1 MAISSF
7 RDTLGLFFNAAFMT
21 FAIVS
26 VTFLSDLAGIFEFPD
41 AVLYD
46 LSTRYSSAQTT
57 TPQVLVVAVDHKDR
71 DASDVLWLRVL
82 DTLTKFEARQIL
94 FTFLPPNTTPDFYKR
109 TIAAGNVIFGRNLLI
124 TASDIEPTRL
134 EPWPVAVTT
143 LEQTPFF
150 GVVALPPSS
159 DGVYRRQH
167 AWHTVQG
174 QRYPALETQ
183 AIRQLDNN
191 QWPAPEQSY
200 WVNFQ
205 SGYGSLPIIDL
216 ARLAQDRLIPEL
228 VRGRSV
234 LIGLVPSPLTPNLH
248 TPLDTTTSSGL
259 PLLLFQAY
267 ALETLL
273 HNKPIE
279 KLVPSLTLVIL
290 IFTVFANLII
300 YQWGGIRFGLWVT
313 IGSLLIYAL
322 SAWLAL
328 TYTQHWLPVTA
339 LLTVQAATF
348 LLAFWYK
355 VLSEDRKIQ
364 SLILSL
370 SSRAHTQSL
379 PAGFYAAA
387 EPWKQVVDLVQQTLD
402 LNWLIFLERIPEQHY
417 VREIAALHCDFK
429 DIDERRRDYRRSPYS
444 DTVAERRTLRLER
457 RLFLKA
463 DHTID
468 QYMAP
473 LLFGGELL
481 GFWAMGVTPANIAA
495 NPDFFSIVDSFRDQ
509 IAEILYH
516 RLQWQQQTQKPANNI
531 LRYLR
536 LEGGES
542 HSHALNQALL
552 ALEKRLHRL
561 EQVFQSIDTAA
572 IFYNPFGRVL
582 QSNEAMAG
590 ILRRSQIAAYE
601 MTALDLL
608 TTLCGIDLS
617 QGRHTLQRVFI
628 DHQKV
633 VLPAKLPG
641 DTERRYSLCARPVLA
656 ADSNPLYRDTTEA
669 LPFQLQ
675 GILIELFDVTTLYDL
690 SLVKSELA
698 DRVHRQLRDHFQ
710 AMLLALELN
719 PESGR
724 EERRKQDRRKSSRL
738 ILEQQVTVAVK
749 LLDQAQQ
756 YLSTDLAALQH
767 LDAYPVEPRGPLR
780 AALARLNERAAER
793 QIRINVEMPEL
804 ISLVM
809 ADTDTLHSIL
819 ETLARVLIEDAVVGT
834 ELTITLRQQDQ
845 WLLYDFKNQ
854 GFGMPNAKFQ
864 AWLSQDD
871 NEATPLFRQLRA
883 ARRQII
889 AWKGVLQGTSTL
901 GEGIRF
907 VLHLP
912 CFGGTEPI
920 DEATLRSQRS
930 ITPPEAKRILVIDDS
945 QIIQQLVTLS
955 LQQEGYYV
963 RTANNGHIAVGLL
976 NYWVPDLIVLDMMMP
991 VMDGFQ
997 FLEWHRQHHPQL
1009 PVLALTGINL
1019 PDSEQQILAA
1029 GANAVLL
1036 KPIQIP
1042 ELLIQINQLLGVS
1055 ETATLPSTKQA

>member
-1 MAISSF
+1 
-7 RDTLGLFFNAAFMT
+7 MT
-21 FAIVS
+21 IILAG
-26 VTFLSDLAGIFEFPD
+26 VTFSINLAGVFDFPD

-46 LSTRYSSAQTT
+46 FTTRYSPARAA
-57 TPQVLVVAVDHKDR
+57 TPQVLVVAVDPKDR
-71 DASDVLWLRVL
+71 ESSDELWQRVL
-82 DTLTKFEARQIL
+82 NALIKFEARQIL
-94 FTFLPPNTTPDFYKR
+94 FTFLPPNASPSFYKR
-109 TIAAGNVIFGRNLLI
+109 AIAAGNIIFGRSLWS
-124 TASDIEPTRL
+124 TSSGMESARL
-134 EPWPVAVTT
+134 EPWPVAITT
-143 LEQTPFF
+143 LSREPSF
-150 GVVALPPSS
+150 GVVALPPGS
-159 DGVYRRQH
+159 DGIYRRQH

-174 QRYPALETQ
+174 QHYPALETQ
-183 AIRQLDNN
+183 AIRQLGNS
-191 QWPAPEQSY
+191 QWPIPDQSY

-205 SGYGSLPIIDL
+205 GGSGSLPIIEL

-228 VRGRSV
+228 VQGRSV
-234 LIGLVPSPLTPNLH
+234 LIGLLPSPLTPNLH
-248 TPLDTTTSSGL
+248 TPLGATATSDL
-259 PLLLFQAY
+259 PLLVFQGY

-273 HNKPIE
+273 HNNPIE
-279 KLVPSLTLVIL
+279 KLDTPLIL
-290 IFTVFANLII
+290 ALLSFAVFANLII

-313 IGSLLIYAL
+313 LGFLLVYAI

-328 TYTQHWLPVTA
+328 TYTQRWPPVTA
-339 LLTVQAATF
+339 LVTVQAGTF

-355 VLSEDRKIQ
+355 ALNEDRNIR
-364 SLILSL
+364 SLIVNL
-370 SSRAHTQSL
+370 SSRSREHTL
-379 PAGFYAAA
+379 PAGFYVSV
-387 EPWKQVVDLVQQTLD
+387 EPWKQVVDLVRQTLD
-402 LNWLIFLERIPEQHY
+402 LNWLIFLERIPEQYY

-444 DTVAERRTLRLER
+444 DAVAERRTLRLEQ

-463 DHTID
+463 DATID

-481 GFWAMGVTPANIAA
+481 GFWAMGVSPAKIAA
-495 NPDFFSIVDSFRDQ
+495 NPDFFTLVDSFRDQ

-516 RLQWQQQTQKPANNI
+516 RLQWQQQTQKPTNNL

-542 HSHALNQALL
+542 HSHTLNQALL
-552 ALEKRLHRL
+552 AFEKRLHRL

-582 QSNEAMAG
+582 QTNEAMAG
-590 ILRRSQIAAYE
+590 ILRRSRITAYE

-608 TTLCGIDLS
+608 TTLCGIDFAE
-617 QGRHTLQRVFI
+617 GRQTLQRVFI

-633 VLPAKLPG
+633 VLPARLPG
-641 DTERRYSLCARPVLA
+641 DAERRYSLCARPVLA
-656 ADSNPLYRDTTEA
+656 AESTQLYRDATEA

-698 DRVHRQLRDHFQ
+698 ERVHRQLRDHFQ

-719 PESGR
+719 PETSR

-738 ILEQQVTVAVK
+738 ILEQQVHIAVN

-756 YLSTDLAALQH
+756 YLLTDLAAMQQ
-767 LDAYPVEPRGPLR
+767 LDSYPVEPRGPLR
-780 AALARLNERAAER
+780 VALARLAERAAER

-809 ADTDTLHSIL
+809 ADADTLHSIL

-834 ELTITLRQQDQ
+834 ELTVSLRQQEQ
-845 WLLYDFKNQ
+845 WLLYDFQNQ

-864 AWLSQDD
+864 AWLSRDD
-871 NEATPLFRQLRA
+871 SEATPLFRQLRA

-889 AWKGVLQGTSTL
+889 AWKGVLQGASTL
-901 GEGIRF
+901 GQGIRF

-920 DEATLRSQRS
+920 DNATLRSQRYVDH
-930 ITPPEAKRILVIDDS
+930 PETKCVLVVDDS

-955 LQQEGYYV
+955 LQKEGYYV
-963 RTANNGHIAVGLL
+963 RTANNGQIAVGLL

-997 FLEWHRQHHPQL
+997 FLEWRQQHHPQL

-1019 PDSEQQILAA
+1019 PDSERQILAA

-1042 ELLIQINQLLGVS
+1042 DLLTQISQLVGTK
-1055 ETATLPSTKQA
+1055 ETEALPAAD